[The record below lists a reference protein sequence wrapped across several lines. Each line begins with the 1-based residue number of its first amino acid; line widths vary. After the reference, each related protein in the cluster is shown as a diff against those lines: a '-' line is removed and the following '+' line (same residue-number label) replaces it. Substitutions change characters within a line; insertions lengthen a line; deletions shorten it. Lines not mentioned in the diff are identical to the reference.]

1 MKEHIQHIFQTDLS
15 EVVRS
20 LHEIVGLG
28 SVNKI
33 FSVKGKVG
41 EYIVRLNGSDKRLE
55 YKKEAWCI
63 SKVGA
68 LGIPGPEVLG
78 TGMLDDICY
87 MIQRKLPGTN
97 GKLCDEVERA
107 IIWEKLGEYC
117 AQYQQIQ
124 EIDEAEVKSAAFHKD
139 WKSRLHYNLEELN
152 ESDSLLTEK
161 ILTKKEHDWAREIL
175 KTLDR
180 KAFRMGLV
188 HGDLCPRNVLK
199 DGDEVYLLDWGTAGV
214 NIVPHHEIGL
224 VKMSNEATEEEFG
237 LFLSGL
243 GVSLDAYRKIEE
255 EIRILH
261 FLHQVDVYRWAEG
274 RGLIK
279 VNDYDLK
286 VRKAFN
292 QIK

>member
-1 MKEHIQHIFQTDLS
+1 MKEHIHHIFQANLS
-15 EVVRS
+15 EEVHS

-33 FSVKGKVG
+33 FSVKGKEG
-41 EYIVRLNGSDKRLE
+41 EYIIRLNDTEKRLE

-63 SKVGA
+63 SEVGA
-68 LGIPGPEVLG
+68 LGIPGPEVLH
-78 TGMLDDICY
+78 TGVQDGVCY

-97 GKLCDEVERA
+97 GKLCNEAEKA
-107 IIWEKLGEYC
+107 QIWEKLGTYC
-117 AQYQQIQ
+117 AQYQQIG
-124 EIDEAEVKSAAFHKD
+124 EIDEAEVKSAEFHKD

-161 ILTKKEHDWAREIL
+161 ILSKKEHDWAREVL
-175 KTLDR
+175 KTLEQ
-180 KAFRMGLV
+180 KAFRTGLV

-224 VKMSNEATEEEFG
+224 VKMSNEATEEEFR

-243 GVSLDAYRKIEE
+243 GVSLDAYQMIEE

-261 FLHQVDVYRWAEG
+261 FLHQLDVYRWAEG
-274 RGLIK
+274 RGLVK
-279 VNDYDLK
+279 VNDYDWK
-286 VRKAFN
+286 VQNAFS